1 MNEQTRKK
9 DGKRHISR
17 ERENICVYIYLRERK
32 RERESAA
39 IAKWG

>member
-17 ERENICVYIYLRERK
+17 ERENICVYIYVFARERK

-39 IAKWG
+39 KWG